1 MRSILKASER
11 HLRGISHWGGIWEA
25 SERHISLRRHLGG
38 IWEAY
43 LVEETSER
51 HLRGFW
57 EASERHLRGIW
68 EASGRRRHL
77 RGIWRHKLNL
87 FSIYWSHSAAE
98 SKKGRLEQILRGVFE
113 GAIAYVRSLSTKAW
127 NFVKVRIPINSLWD
141 QLFYKF
147 VW

>member
-1 MRSILKASER
+1 MRSILKASEK

-57 EASERHLRGIW
+57 EASERHLKGIW

-87 FSIYWSHSAAE
+87 LKSLCSWIQQMEAGTNFTRCFWRYHSVCTQPVDKS
-98 SKKGRLEQILRGVFE
+98 SKFRKGTD
-113 GAIAYVRSLSTKAW
+113 S
-127 NFVKVRIPINSLWD
+127 NNSLWD